1 MTSLATGTKKGAARK
16 YPHDMGDTLRFFN
29 YTVIIFPCQ
38 SKFDRGIFISSGK
51 DYTMKLQVTT
61 NNGIE
66 VLDSREVAQSIRRQF
81 NSLTLT
87 EHLIAGS
94 TPDGHKVDG
103 CLSMTF

>member
-1 MTSLATGTKKGAARK
+1 
-16 YPHDMGDTLRFFN
+16 
-29 YTVIIFPCQ
+29 
-38 SKFDRGIFISSGK
+38 
-51 DYTMKLQVTT
+51 MKLQVTT